1 MLGSSGLW
9 TGYVVTV
16 SYIFIYVSQRVQQ
29 VLRLNIGNTILEEKK
44 KRSIVSFCS
53 NLIIWIKCTSHI
65 KKKKKSSNYTAK
77 QAL

>member
-65 KKKKKSSNYTAK
+65 KKKKKK
-77 QAL
+77 F